1 MYDFTIQKQ
10 MLDVTLDLLKENNL
24 LEVSTLGGGTALAAY

>member
-24 LEVSTLGGGTALAAY
+24 LEVSTLGG

>member
-10 MLDVTLDLLKENNL
+10 MLDVTLDLLKDNNL
-24 LEVSTLGGGTALAAY
+24 LKISYLCGGTS